1 MGIGW
6 LESLLYGLLSGFTEF
21 VPVSAQAHSALL
33 RRMFGVEDLH
43 FLDLFVH
50 LAVLISVFVAL
61 RSRIRHLRRE
71 QKLAGTQKRY
81 RRHQPDLMALMDLRL
96 LKTAAVPML
105 LCFLV
110 YPVTYELGNR
120 FLLMA
125 GLLILNG
132 VILYYPRMMPAGNK
146 DARMLTPF
154 DGVLLGVS
162 SALGILPGISRVGAC
177 MSAAQLRGADR
188 RFALDTALLLSIPAL
203 LALIVVDLLWLIL
216 AGFAGITFLVVLQ
229 AILAA
234 AAAGLGGHFGIL
246 LLRFLS
252 VKAGFSTF
260 AYYCWGAALFVF
272 ILFLI
277 I

>member
-132 VILYYPRMMPAGNK
+132 VILYYPRMMPA
-146 DARMLTPF
+146 
-154 DGVLLGVS
+154 
-162 SALGILPGISRVGAC
+162 
-177 MSAAQLRGADR
+177 
-188 RFALDTALLLSIPAL
+188 
-203 LALIVVDLLWLIL
+203 
-216 AGFAGITFLVVLQ
+216 
-229 AILAA
+229 
-234 AAAGLGGHFGIL
+234 
-246 LLRFLS
+246 
-252 VKAGFSTF
+252 
-260 AYYCWGAALFVF
+260 
-272 ILFLI
+272 
-277 I
+277 